1 MSLKSPVSSMSS
13 RNPSKNALIC
23 SPCVRRSSA
32 AVGLLSLA
40 LAAGCS
46 AEADI
51 PEVVVTRSDVEFLGV
66 PLIPGVTDT
75 TQSISTTFDHPSD
88 MDLPSELH
96 PELHPLA
103 ASIEGN
109 GDMQD
114 LSFLETMTVTL
125 HSRAPGAPP
134 PEVVASYERSTTGS
148 VGRTV
153 KLHTDPDSDV
163 LSFWDTKQAYYEM
176 TLSGVMP
183 SEDWSVDV
191 TFSFSGRFSISSS
204 D

>member
-1 MSLKSPVSSMSS
+1 MSLKTTVSSMFTRKLSASLVS
-13 RNPSKNALIC
+13 RLCTRHSC
-23 SPCVRRSSA
+23 A
-32 AVGLLSLA
+32 AFGLLSLA
-40 LAAGCS
+40 LGAGCS

-66 PLIPGVTDT
+66 PLIPGITDVS
-75 TQSISTTFDHPSD
+75 QSISTTFDHPSD
-88 MDLPSELH
+88 MELPSELN

-103 ASIEGN
+103 ASIQGN

-114 LSFLETMTVTL
+114 LSFLEAMTMTIN
-125 HSRAPGAPP
+125 SRAPGAPP
-134 PEVVASYERSTTGS
+134 PEVVASYERSGTAS
-148 VGRTV
+148 VGRTL

-163 LSFWDTKQAYYEM
+163 LSYWDTKQAYYEV
-176 TLSGVMP
+176 TLWGVMP

-191 TFSFSGRFSISSS
+191 TFSFSGRFSISTS

>member
-1 MSLKSPVSSMSS
+1 MFSRKFSASLVSFLCTRS
-13 RNPSKNALIC
+13 
-23 SPCVRRSSA
+23 SSA
-32 AVGLLSLA
+32 AVGLLGLA
-40 LAAGCS
+40 LGAGCS

-66 PLIPGVTDT
+66 PLIPGITDT
-75 TQSISTTFDHPSD
+75 TQTISAVFDHPSD
-88 MDLPSELH
+88 MDLPSGLN

-103 ASIEGN
+103 ASIQGN

-114 LSFLETMTVTL
+114 LSFLEAMTLTL
-125 HSRAPGAPP
+125 NSRAPGAPP
-134 PEVVASYERSTTGS
+134 PEVVASYERSGTGS

-163 LSFWDTKQAYYEM
+163 LSYWDTKQAFYEV
-176 TLSGVMP
+176 TLWGVLP
-183 SEDWSVDV
+183 PEDWSVDV
-191 TFSFSGRFSISSS
+191 TFSFSGRFSISTS